1 MNHPFAGNQIE
12 NSTFPQLRW
21 GSLTTAT
28 TATTETATEL
38 RSELARSTTLLTL
51 TSVTASVTT
60 LTVATVTTATAAEST
75 SALTTALLTHHATGR
90 GMRPLLLDV
99 GSGNDLGGEV
109 EPLPEVVETLG
120 GEGVVVVLPRELG
133 LDVAARG
140 QGLERLDDIE
150 VANAGLVG
158 RLVAANRKDPWLAID
173 SVEQCI
179 VWSHCGFSSGRIY
192 RETLCFVKWNS
203 RTEVFRIRV
212 DLLLRSDHNTLT
224 EEVLQILSANALL
237 PLLELGYFWRFG
249 EGNS

>member
-12 NSTFPQLRW
+12 NSIFPQLRW

-38 RSELARSTTLLTL
+38 RSELARSTTLLAL

-60 LTVATVTTATAAEST
+60 LAVTTVATVATATAAEST
-75 SALTTALLTHHATGR
+75 SALTTTLLTHHATGR

-140 QGLERLDDIE
+140 QGLESLDDKE

-158 RLVAANRKDPWLAID
+158 RL
-173 SVEQCI
+173 I
-179 VWSHCGFSSGRIY
+179 V
-192 RETLCFVKWNS
+192 
-203 RTEVFRIRV
+203 
-212 DLLLRSDHNTLT
+212 LRSDHNTLT
-224 EEVLQILSANALL
+224 EEVLVDRLTVGLGNQHLGGLTGVDTVEGADVKVSRCRPELKIQI
-237 PLLELGYFWRFG
+237 
-249 EGNS
+249 